1 MHALLRAYRLLCS
14 VHTHTHTL
22 TSDMDNLLIE
32 ILQPWETLA
41 IYDIQLG
48 YIAAVPYNCVWHS
61 VFFVYLFYVHKI
73 IILMYVNLIKS
84 LRKLGLCL
92 KSAGEIIITE
102 SVPRS

>member
-1 MHALLRAYRLLCS
+1 MRCLELIDYCAVY
-14 VHTHTHTL
+14 THTL